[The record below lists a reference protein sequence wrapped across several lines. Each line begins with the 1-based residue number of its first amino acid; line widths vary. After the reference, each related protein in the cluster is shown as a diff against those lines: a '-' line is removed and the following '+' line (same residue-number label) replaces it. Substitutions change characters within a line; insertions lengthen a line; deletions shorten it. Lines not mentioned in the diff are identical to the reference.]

1 VTHIHQELI
10 KCALYF
16 SCLVLHCSFLGYGTM
31 QYSVE
36 IINAP
41 VWQAVHD

>member
-1 VTHIHQELI
+1 
-10 KCALYF
+10 
-16 SCLVLHCSFLGYGTM
+16 M

-41 VWQAVHD
+41 VWQAVHY